1 MSTLQQ
7 AAHVEFHRCPT
18 RGVIVTRGTDGIV
31 WEGIDRFERF
41 LKETPGVVRSDVEA
55 GLFQEGENIMGVS
68 KQRTPVAPGGGKLRS
83 SGHVKLPVTKR
94 GKTVVTLA
102 YGTEYALPV
111 HETPSKHDP
120 PSWVGKTV
128 KFNVGGPKFLESAMK
143 DASKGFGGRL
153 KRRVL
158 DRIRRR

>member
-1 MSTLQQ
+1 MSKGINIEWDGLD
-7 AAHVEFHRCPT
+7 EFQKFLRDTP
-18 RGVIVTRGTDGIV
+18 GIV
-31 WEGIDRFERF
+31 RR
-41 LKETPGVVRSDVEA
+41 DVEA

-68 KQRTPVAPGGGKLRS
+68 KTRTPVAPGGGTLRS
-83 SGHVKLPVTKR
+83 SGHVKLPKTKR
-94 GKTVVTLA
+94 GTTDVTLA
-102 YGTEYALPV
+102 YGTVYALPV

-143 DASKGFGGRL
+143 EAARGFGARM

-158 DRIRRR
+158 DRLVRRRR